1 MNVPPTLA
9 PAVSTRAVRHNDV
22 RARGHAGF
30 LAFVAHRV
38 SGIVLALFLPVHF
51 FALSQALSDPL
62 ALDGFLEWTRRPAVK
77 FAETMLVAA
86 LAVHLAGGVRLL
98 FVEFV
103 GWRAEWQKTAIALVA
118 AAALACALLFALNA

>member
-1 MNVPPTLA
+1 MSTT
-9 PAVSTRAVRHNDV
+9 VSGRAMRRNDL
-22 RARGHAGF
+22 RTRGHAGF
-30 LAFVAHRV
+30 WAFVVHRV

-51 FALSQALSDPL
+51 FALSQALSDPR

-77 FAETMLVAA
+77 FGETMLVLA

-103 GWRAEWQKTAIALVA
+103 GWRAEWQKTAIAVVA
-118 AAALACALLFALNA
+118 GASLACALLFALNA

>member
-1 MNVPPTLA
+1 MSTT
-9 PAVSTRAVRHNDV
+9 VSSRAMRRNDL
-22 RARGHAGF
+22 RTRGHAGF
-30 LAFVAHRV
+30 WAFVVHRV

-51 FALSQALSDPL
+51 FALSQALSDPS

-77 FAETMLVAA
+77 FSETMLVLA

-103 GWRAEWQKTAIALVA
+103 GWRAEWQKTVIALVA
-118 AAALACALLFALNA
+118 AVSLGCALLFALNA

>member
-1 MNVPPTLA
+1 MEMTT
-9 PAVSTRAVRHNDV
+9 VSAQRAIRRNDV

-30 LAFVAHRV
+30 WAFVAHRV

-51 FALSQALSDPL
+51 FVLSQALSRPA
-62 ALDGFLEWTRRPAVK
+62 ALDGFLEWTRQPAVK
-77 FAETMLVAA
+77 LAETLLVLA

-103 GWRAEWQKTAIALVA
+103 GWRAEWQKTAIAVA
-118 AAALACALLFALNA
+118 AAASLACALLFALNA